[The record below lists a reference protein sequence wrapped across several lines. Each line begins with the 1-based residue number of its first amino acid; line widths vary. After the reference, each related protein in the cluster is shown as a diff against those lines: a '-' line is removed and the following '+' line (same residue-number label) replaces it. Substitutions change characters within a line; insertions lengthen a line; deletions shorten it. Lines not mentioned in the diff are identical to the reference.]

1 MEQQNSKKLGF
12 INGLM
17 LLVVTIAALFLALKA
32 GSTVGLA
39 GVVLLSIGTL
49 ISFFGF
55 IQSHLID
62 RERVEALEMQ
72 ELDRTQGNESLF
84 AGAAEDAYPARNA
97 RRQFEE
103 HPNDPMRKALVRKM
117 ELWGFD

>member
-12 INGLM
+12 INGLV

-62 RERVEALEMQ
+62 RERIEALEMQ

-97 RRQFEE
+97 RRQLKNGWCR
-103 HPNDPMRKALVRKM
+103 PSRC
-117 ELWGFD
+117 WC